1 MGYVLIFS
9 NSVDQTPDLAL
20 ASFLKNA
27 NIDGLVK
34 SQHHPSTGRRV
45 DGSLS
50 TGFVEA

>member
-34 SQHHPSTGRRV
+34 SQHHPSTGSGTN
-45 DGSLS
+45 GSLR
-50 TGFVEA
+50 TGLVEA